1 MLYSHIIFD
10 MDGTLLDT
18 LEDLGNA
25 CNHICEQRGWPTF
38 SLDRY
43 RYKVGNGMP
52 KLVERIVPAEFA
64 GNGSVFRSAYDDFCT
79 YYAAHKE
86 DATRPY
92 EGIAPTLEALHRAG
106 VKLAVLTNKDH
117 AAAVPLTKRYFGEGL
132 FDVVQGRI
140 DSLPAKPAAPLTRH
154 VMEQLGAK
162 ADTCL
167 YVGDSNVDVET
178 GHNAGLKVAGAVWG
192 FRGADELRE
201 AGADYLMETPHDLL
215 DIAL

>member
-1 MLYSHIIFD
+1 MPYSHIIFD
-10 MDGTLLDT
+10 MDGTLLNT
-18 LEDLGNA
+18 LEDLGCA
-25 CNHICEQRGWPTF
+25 CNHICKQRGWPTF
-38 SLDRY
+38 NIDQY
-43 RYKVGNGMP
+43 RFKVGNGMP
-52 KLVERIVPAEFA
+52 KLVERIIPAEFA
-64 GNGSVFRSAYDDFCT
+64 GDGRVFQSAYEDFCR

-86 DATRPY
+86 DTTRPY
-92 EGIAPTLEALHRAG
+92 DGIMETLGELQRAG

-117 AAAVPLTKRYFGEGL
+117 SAAVPLTERYFGSGL

-140 DSLPAKPAAPLTRH
+140 DSLPAKPAAPLTLH

-192 FRGADELRE
+192 FRGEGELRD
-201 AGADYLMETPHDLL
+201 AGADFLVNTPRDLL
-215 DIAL
+215 DIVL